1 MKLLESSQ
9 LNALS
14 RALCVDRGD
23 VKVIARIES
32 YSCKMVGD
40 EKQLY
45 KKFYQQS
52 GTQPNDLEAL
62 CSPSDKYNSFGRSLS
77 VSGDDVDQLCD
88 TISRKSLFYL
98 IATLNA
104 TFAPDYDFTDA
115 KSSEFSRERSLQL
128 VIRDV
133 DNNLS
138 TVLTESSTDGE
149 TLMSRRTSD
158 LNQDVIKSS
167 YSQLRHKLWEE
178 IDKEIV
184 MSQCDIYSYTPDMRS
199 DPFSEDGCLWS
210 FNYFFYNKKLKRI
223 LFFTCRRIVGSCY
236 PMDFDGS
243 IPSNEMMMHQYYD
256 DDDNDTSCRHN
267 HSRERSPLSSRW

>member
-14 RALCVDRGD
+14 QALCVDRGD
-23 VKVIARIES
+23 EKVIARIES

-40 EKQLY
+40 EKQQY
-45 KKFYQQS
+45 KKFYQES

-62 CSPSDKYNSFGRSLS
+62 SSPSDRYNGGRSLS
-77 VSGDDVDQLCD
+77 VSGDDGDQLCD

-115 KSSEFSRERSLQL
+115 KSSEFSRERSLQW
-128 VIRDV
+128 VMRDI

-138 TVLTESSTDGE
+138 AVIVEPSSDGK
-149 TLMSRRTSD
+149 SDVVQNASKTSYG
-158 LNQDVIKSS
+158 QI
-167 YSQLRHKLWEE
+167 RHALWEQ
-178 IDKEIV
+178 IDKEIG

-243 IPSNEMMMHQYYD
+243 LHSDEMLMHQYCD
-256 DDDNDTSCRHN
+256 GEADTSYRHC
-267 HSRERSPLSSRW
+267 HSRERSPLTSRWIDAELQ